1 MSVIYK
7 IRFVNAMDMHV
18 SQPIKMFFDSSIM
31 QLFINDV
38 MYKKIEW
45 NSLSPKGPWSRI
57 LEHPY
62 TGIGL
67 RCWKIPVK

>member
-1 MSVIYK
+1 
-7 IRFVNAMDMHV
+7 MDMHV

>member
-1 MSVIYK
+1 
-7 IRFVNAMDMHV
+7 
-18 SQPIKMFFDSSIM
+18 M
-31 QLFINDV
+31 QLLINDV
-38 MYKKIEW
+38 MYKKIKW

-67 RCWKIPVK
+67 HCWKIPVK